1 LKKGVIVTHEGYDK
15 LELEIELLSRR
26 ARAAATSG
34 VYRRPR
40 PTGA

>member
-1 LKKGVIVTHEGYDK
+1 LKGVIVTHEGYGKLK
-15 LELEIELLSRR
+15 LETEILTRS

-40 PTGA
+40 PTGAQ